1 MLKLYRNYWK
11 NSLNFSGQASLK
23 ELGLVLV
30 VNLVLIALAYLVA
43 LVLPA
48 TWENTLASLINVAK
62 ILIFLPAIA
71 MVVRLVNARS

>member
-11 NSLNFSGQASLK
+11 NSLNFSGQASVK